1 MRPLL
6 YGKIMNHNQNLPAA
20 RRRLPARYISIVMP
34 LILSVLMTFIVSFI
48 ATLKNLGV
56 RPELPQNWMAAWG
69 LSWLV
74 AFPTLLLVLPFVRR
88 IVGWLCEAPSR

>member
-1 MRPLL
+1 MRPLF
-6 YGKIMNHNQNLPAA
+6 YGKTMNHNQNPPA
-20 RRRLPARYISIVMP
+20 RRKLPARYTSIVIP

-56 RPELPQNWMAAWG
+56 QSDLPHNWMMAWG

-88 IVGWLCEAPSR
+88 IVSWLCEAPSH